1 MNRMLLKVIFS
12 DLVRVVTF
20 PIRILPVKKSRILFT
35 GLTGGN
41 GYDYSCN
48 PKYIFEYLQNTC
60 PDQFE
65 YVWTVNDKERYSF
78 LKEEGVK
85 IVKHF
90 TVSSFLML
98 LTSKVIITN
107 GSYVPWFPFRRKQY
121 VINTWHGGGAY
132 KKVEI
137 ETGKPDW
144 AAKRMAAFCAGNMD
158 LFVASCKE
166 QEKQMIRGT
175 YRYKGEVLKAG
186 TPRNDKLVLGD
197 IGDMIKKVKKHYKI
211 PQNARVILYAPTY
224 RYAESPVILEAD
236 RLLEKLEQ
244 DRSEWFFLCRYHRYQ
259 KNGMNIHVE
268 GKRIINVADYPDMQ
282 ELLATADLLI
292 TDYSSCVWDY
302 ALLDRKCIL
311 YVPDRKE
318 YTGKTGFY
326 VDLVRWPFLKAGN
339 MQELLEAVDTLQS
352 DKEQGEVLKTRVRE
366 HLEELGSY
374 ESGNSRKIIADKI
387 KEQVKPIVR

>member
-1 MNRMLLKVIFS
+1 MNHMLLKVIFS

-20 PIRILPVKKSRILFT
+20 PIRMLPVKKSRILFT

-48 PKYIFEYLQNTC
+48 PKYIFEYLRDTC
-60 PDQFE
+60 PDRFE
-65 YVWTVNDKERYSF
+65 YVWTVSDKERYSF

-107 GSYVPWFPFRRKQY
+107 GSYIPWFPFRRKQY

-144 AAKRMAAFCAGNMD
+144 AAKRMAAFCAGNIN

-166 QEKQMIRGT
+166 QERQMIRGT
-175 YRYKGEVLKAG
+175 YQYEGDVLKAG
-186 TPRNDKLVLGD
+186 TPRNDKLVRGETA
-197 IGDMIKKVKKHYKI
+197 DMIKKVKERYKI
-211 PQNARVILYAPTY
+211 SEHARIVLYAPTY
-224 RYAESPVILEAD
+224 RYAVSSVILEAD
-236 RLLEKLEQ
+236 GLLERLEQ
-244 DRSEWFFLCRYHRYQ
+244 DGSKWFFLCRYHRYQ
-259 KNGMNIHVE
+259 KTGMNIHVE
-268 GKRIINVADYPDMQ
+268 GERIIDVADYPDMQ
-282 ELLATADLLI
+282 ELLAAADLLI

-318 YTGKTGFY
+318 YTEKTGFY
-326 VDLVRWPFLKAGN
+326 VDLKRWPFCKTEN
-339 MQELLEAVDTLQS
+339 MQELLETVEILQR
-352 DKEQGEVLKTRVRE
+352 DEEQEEILKARVRE
-366 HLEELGSY
+366 HLKELGSY
-374 ESGNSRKIIADKI
+374 ETGNSREMIADKI
-387 KEQVKPIVR
+387 KEQVQPIVR